1 MRTTQPV
8 KSQTIL
14 PQKVEQIKHWL
25 DLLGLEHVMLKDT
38 HDSAFNILLP
48 IKNCPDIHIALESNF
63 THISFFSNGL
73 TSLKNESE
81 KAVLS
86 FLLKLLRIQG
96 KYFTSR
102 VITTGPNEDL
112 RIFLGYR
119 LDEVSMYRF
128 SRKIRELIHFVK
140 EVAALL
146 EEFKMDELWRQT
158 EQEPKFP
165 AIDISERV
173 RFL

>member
-1 MRTTQPV
+1 M
-8 KSQTIL
+8 
-14 PQKVEQIKHWL
+14 
-25 DLLGLEHVMLKDT
+25 
-38 HDSAFNILLP
+38 
-48 IKNCPDIHIALESNF
+48 
-63 THISFFSNGL
+63 
-73 TSLKNESE
+73 TSLKKEPE
-81 KAVLS
+81 EAVIG
-86 FLLKLLRIQG
+86 FLRKVLQIQG

-146 EEFKMDELWRQT
+146 DEFKLDELWRKT